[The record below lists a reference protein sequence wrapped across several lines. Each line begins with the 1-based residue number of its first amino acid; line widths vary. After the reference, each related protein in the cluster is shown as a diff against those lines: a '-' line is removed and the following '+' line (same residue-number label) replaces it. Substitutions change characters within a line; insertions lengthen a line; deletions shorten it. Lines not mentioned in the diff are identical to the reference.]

1 MMDTNAGFH
10 LADREPVA
18 LAIEAAASC
27 DTLPELYKA
36 IRDYKGHDVAMREPY
51 TPSWPVTSPVAH
63 PDGPLMIVIAKP
75 VPEDLGADRPFTG
88 KSHGSAMEEVM
99 GWYGIDITQI
109 HTTFACH
116 WNPGGEKSPNATQL
130 SASRPFLFREI
141 ELVKPR
147 AIMAQGREV
156 LDSMFMYRDPLT
168 PLLGMSM
175 EWRRGDLRIPTYV
188 TWGCAFAE
196 RFKTQIGDFG
206 DQVRGFF
213 EQYGMPDGSKAP
225 TRYRHAA

>member
-1 MMDTNAGFH
+1 MDTFH
-10 LADREPVA
+10 LADRPPVA
-18 LAIEAAASC
+18 EAIEAAAAC
-27 DTLPELYKA
+27 DTLEELYAA
-36 IRDYKGHDVAMREPY
+36 IAAYKGHPVAEREPY
-51 TPSWPVTSPVAH
+51 TPAWPPSNPVGN

-75 VPEDLGADRPFTG
+75 VPADMGADRPFTG
-88 KSHGSAMEEVM
+88 SSHGWAMQEVLGM
-99 GWYGIDITQI
+99 YGIDITQI

-130 SASRPFLFREI
+130 AASRPFLFREI

-156 LDSMFMYRDPLT
+156 LDSMFMYRDPIT
-168 PLLGMSM
+168 PMLGMTM
-175 EWRRGDLRIPTYV
+175 AWKRGDLNIPTYM

-196 RFKTQIGDFG
+196 RFKTQMGDFG

-213 EQYGMPDGSKAP
+213 EQFGMPDGGTVPQRWRKA
-225 TRYRHAA
+225 A